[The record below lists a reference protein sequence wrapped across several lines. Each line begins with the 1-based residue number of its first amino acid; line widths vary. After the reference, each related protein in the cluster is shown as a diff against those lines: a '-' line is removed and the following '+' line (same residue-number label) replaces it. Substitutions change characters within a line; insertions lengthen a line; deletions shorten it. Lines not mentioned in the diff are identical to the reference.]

1 MCQNLRLVLVC
12 GVLVLGLFVPGVVCA
27 EEGAMGPGHQVTL
40 PVLGAESLP
49 QVDACSPEVEA
60 GLEEE
65 VLNLEE
71 LKQPGQPVNVC
82 NVPCGSSRPWVNCTQ
97 VCGDAAACFDGHCLY
112 L

>member
-1 MCQNLRLVLVC
+1 MCQNLRLLLVC
-12 GVLVLGLFVPGVVCA
+12 AALALGLCVPGVVWA
-27 EEGAMGPGHQVTL
+27 EDVPKAPGNQLTL
-40 PVLGAESLP
+40 PVLAAESLP
-49 QVDACSPEVEA
+49 QADSCSPQEVT